1 MEIIVGGRQ
10 SGKTERILEWM
21 KNAPEN
27 VGRVMICESP
37 DEAMRVYRSTFT
49 KEGNPTDWE
58 SWQFVSAREL
68 LSPHIFE
75 GILLGRKWTIEL
87 AIDNLDILIQRSF
100 RWPVGLVTMTNDKIV
115 EEIRLTNEE
124 FEAILK

>member
-1 MEIIVGGRQ
+1 MEIIVAGRQ
-10 SGKTERILEWM
+10 SGKTERILKWM

-37 DEAMRVYRSTFT
+37 NEAMRVYRSTFT
-49 KEGNPTDWE
+49 KEGNPTHWE

-68 LSPHIFE
+68 LSPNIFG
-75 GILLGRKWTIEL
+75 GILHGRKWKIEL

-100 RWPVGLVTMTNDKIV
+100 RWPVGLVTMTNDKTT
-115 EEIRLTNEE
+115 EEID
-124 FEAILK
+124 